1 MVRMLPQETGVAI
14 PSKTNERDHG
24 EEVVIMNVRILK
36 IERGV
41 FAVLHDGVGAG
52 TVRRQTMGLKRMW
65 LADGANGAQGVFPSK
80 KVAAEWL
87 VQRA

>member
-1 MVRMLPQETGVAI
+1 M
-14 PSKTNERDHG
+14 D
-24 EEVVIMNVRILK
+24 VRILK

-41 FAVLHDGVGAG
+41 FAVLHNGSGAG
-52 TVRRQTMGLKRMW
+52 TVRKQTVGLKRMW

-80 KVAAEWL
+80 KKTASQWL

>member
-1 MVRMLPQETGVAI
+1 M
-14 PSKTNERDHG
+14 D
-24 EEVVIMNVRILK
+24 VRIMK
-36 IERGV
+36 IGRGV
-41 FAVLHDGVGAG
+41 FAVVHNGSGAG
-52 TVRRQTMGLKRMW
+52 TVRRQSFGIRRMW

>member
-1 MVRMLPQETGVAI
+1 M
-14 PSKTNERDHG
+14 D
-24 EEVVIMNVRILK
+24 VRIMR

-41 FAVLHDGVGAG
+41 FSVLHDGAGAG
-52 TVRRQTMGLKRMW
+52 TVRKQRFGLRRMW

-80 KVAAEWL
+80 KVAAQWL

>member
-1 MVRMLPQETGVAI
+1 MR
-14 PSKTNERDHG
+14 
-24 EEVVIMNVRILK
+24 

-52 TVRRQTMGLKRMW
+52 TVRRKLVGMRRMW

-80 KVAAEWL
+80 KVAAAWL
-87 VQRA
+87 AERG